1 MSYRHVRNF
10 IEHLRALGYPR
21 NVSIESFR
29 TPNFALV
36 ADLLVWLAQRF
47 DPDSDL
53 PLNISTEDKRVKL
66 IQSAAEFMALKAG
79 IKVNTK
85 KLYQADGYAVKE
97 LLKISTMLYDALKI
111 DIDDPDEDQ
120 MDGDTLNMRDFDIS
134 DKVNDL
140 KLSRQLVSEI
150 TSSGAN
156 LFDLLGQE
164 ENLKSVRQRS
174 LARQYEVNEVE
185 AELKKAIEGIKKE
198 IDQTKQLTD
207 NISATEASLDAKIER
222 RTAEI
227 ERYEKRLQTLK
238 KVRPAYLEEF
248 TVLEKELEQL
258 FVQYSIRLRCL
269 TYLEKLYA
277 DSQRLELEKQV
288 QQAAVQQ
295 IQTIPLENFD
305 QNDVFL
311 DKEVEPERVGAI
323 NRQER
328 PRASTGGR
336 NKQKSSKPYGGLQ
349 PPLFG
354 GSQSSLDL
362 SSDSGSDELFLDKD
376 EPELINS
383 DEESLA
389 LDISMDKIDQRT
401 PTRVKT
407 ANKMQDHDS
416 DDDF

>member
-1 MSYRHVRNF
+1 MSFRNVRNF
-10 IEHLRALGYPR
+10 IEQLRALGYPR
-21 NVSIESFR
+21 FVSMDSFR
-29 TPNFALV
+29 TPNFSLV
-36 ADLLVWLAQRF
+36 ADLLVWLSQRF

-66 IQSAAEFMALKAG
+66 IQKAAEFMALKAG
-79 IKVNTK
+79 IKLNTK

-97 LLKISTMLYDALKI
+97 LLKISTLLYEALNI
-111 DIDDPDEDQ
+111 NIDDSDENQ
-120 MDGDTLNMRDFDIS
+120 SDGDSLNLKDFDIS
-134 DKVNDL
+134 DKVNEL
-140 KLSRQLVSEI
+140 KLSRQLASEI

-164 ENLKSVRQRS
+164 EDLKAARQRS
-174 LARQYEVNEVE
+174 LGRQFEVSEVE
-185 AELKKAIEGIKKE
+185 NDIKAAIEVIKKE
-198 IDQTKQLTD
+198 IEETKQLSD
-207 NISATEASLDAKIER
+207 NISATESSLDAKIER

-227 ERYEKRLQTLK
+227 DRYEKRLQTLK

-248 TVLEKELEQL
+248 TALEKELEQL
-258 FVQYSIRLRCL
+258 FVQYSVRLRCL

-277 DSQRLELEKQV
+277 ESERVQLEKQL
-288 QQAAVQQ
+288 QQAAVPPVQ
-295 IQTIPLENFD
+295 IIPLENFD
-305 QNDVFL
+305 QNDIFL
-311 DKEVEPERVGAI
+311 EKDVEPERGGAV

-336 NKQKSSKPYGGLQ
+336 NKQKTTKGYGGLQ
-349 PPLFG
+349 PPLF

-362 SSDSGSDELFLDKD
+362 SSDSGSGELFLDKD
-376 EPELINS
+376 EPELMNS

-389 LDISMDKIDQRT
+389 LELSLDKRA

-407 ANKMQDHDS
+407 ANNNIQEPDS